1 MQQADSPRP
10 RRRLAALTAVLALIL
25 AACGGAAADTE
36 PDRVDPDSGA
46 DTEEPAEEPSEERL
60 SVVVTTSI
68 LGDIV
73 QQLLGDDG
81 EVTVLMGPGVD
92 PHAYQ
97 PSAADAALL
106 READLV
112 VANGLQLEESLERP
126 LRAAEDDGVRV
137 FELAPQL
144 DPLEFDGDDH
154 GHGDEDA
161 HAEEDDHG
169 HGEDDGHGQDEEDD
183 HGHGDDDAHAEDD
196 DHGHGPEDPHVW
208 FDPIRMI
215 DGVELLAAELAAV
228 WPAIDGDE
236 WQARAD
242 AYNAELL
249 AVHEELETRF
259 AAIPTED
266 RRIVTNHD
274 ALGYL
279 AHRYDLEIIGTV
291 VPGSSTQV
299 EADARQFA
307 ALIETVEQAGVTT
320 IFAENTDSTVLAEQ
334 LASEV
339 IGRSDLQLQV
349 VRIYT
354 DAVGEEGS
362 GAETYLGLLRT
373 TAGLIADALG

>member
-1 MQQADSPRP
+1 MQQVDSTRP
-10 RRRLAALTAVLALIL
+10 RRRLVALTAGLALLL
-25 AACGGAAADTE
+25 AACGGAAADTD
-36 PDRVDPDSGA
+36 PDPVDPDSGA
-46 DTEEPAEEPSEERL
+46 GTEEPPEEPADDLAEERL
-60 SVVVTTSI
+60 SVVATTSI

-73 QQLLGDDG
+73 QQLLQDDG
-81 EVTVLMGPGVD
+81 EVAVLMGPGVD

-112 VANGLQLEESLERP
+112 VANGLQLEEALERP
-126 LRAAEDDGVRV
+126 LRAAEEDGVRV

-144 DPLEFDGDDH
+144 DPLEFEGDDHGHGDEDVHADEDDHGHEGEDDH

-161 HAEEDDHG
+161 HL
-169 HGEDDGHGQDEEDD
+169 
-183 HGHGDDDAHAEDD
+183 EDD

-208 FDPIRMI
+208 FDPVRMI
-215 DGVELLAAELAAV
+215 DGVELIAAELAAV

-249 AVHEELETRF
+249 AVHEELADRF
-259 AAIPTED
+259 AAIPAEN

-279 AHRYDLEIIGTV
+279 AHRYDLDVIGTV

-320 IFAENTDSTVLAEQ
+320 IFAENTDSTALAEQ

-339 IGRSDLQLQV
+339 VGRSDLQLQV